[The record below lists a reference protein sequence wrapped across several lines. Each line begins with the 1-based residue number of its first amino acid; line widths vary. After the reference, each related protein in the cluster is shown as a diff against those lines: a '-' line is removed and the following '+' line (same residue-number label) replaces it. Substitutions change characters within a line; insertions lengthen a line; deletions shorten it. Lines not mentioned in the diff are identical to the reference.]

1 MLVTLKKFKLVG
13 LLMLWGI
20 APSLQSN
27 GATTKGRLEDP
38 VKVDSKTEAII
49 NSALSYLASK
59 QSPSGAWAGET
70 GEEARYPIAM
80 TAYTLMAFQAA
91 GNLPNE
97 GPYGK
102 NVDQAVRYLLAQ
114 INDQGLIGDENSGQY
129 MYFHG
134 IASIALA
141 ELYGQTQD
149 DNLKNKLDKM
159 IKVIISSQNPQGG
172 WRYQPIARDADI
184 SVTVLSVVA
193 LRAAKNGGLTVP
205 QKTIN
210 EAVNYVRKCHN
221 ERDGGFGYQP
231 GQGSGFARTAAA
243 IYSLQ
248 VCGEYEDPTVKSGS
262 EYLNKKFR
270 PGDRWFTYGNFYAA
284 PAQYMIG
291 GKVWADW
298 YETLNKALTERVKTD
313 EDGNKFWNREL
324 DGSSPGPIFS
334 TAVYTMIL
342 AMPYHY
348 LPLYQR

>member
-193 LRAAKNGGLTVP
+193 LRAATVSYTHLTLP
-205 QKTIN
+205 TI
-210 EAVNYVRKCHN
+210 
-221 ERDGGFGYQP
+221 
-231 GQGSGFARTAAA
+231 
-243 IYSLQ
+243 L
-248 VCGEYEDPTVKSGS
+248 
-262 EYLNKKFR
+262 
-270 PGDRWFTYGNFYAA
+270 
-284 PAQYMIG
+284 
-291 GKVWADW
+291 
-298 YETLNKALTERVKTD
+298 RV
-313 EDGNKFWNREL
+313 
-324 DGSSPGPIFS
+324 
-334 TAVYTMIL
+334 
-342 AMPYHY
+342 
-348 LPLYQR
+348 